1 MPDALSDR
9 LFRIRHRRRSVREG
23 HDEVVVCA
31 SASALLSAWS
41 VNTRVFIAASLLLLL
56 GLVPAASFADGDPTL
71 VRLQLSL
78 GAVAGNNVLP
88 GPLAP
93 GISVLVERRY
103 FGVEG
108 GAQIDP
114 ITLCER
120 GGREGGCG
128 VLVTVDA
135 GGRVSLPLGERF
147 VIYLSSRLQLLR
159 MTEGDSNELGVAIHP
174 GFAYQRERFG
184 VFVEGGPTVLFG
196 DTREYPTVRS
206 SSGSRIVPMA
216 MLGIRL

>member
-1 MPDALSDR
+1 M
-9 LFRIRHRRRSVREG
+9 VRT
-23 HDEVVVCA
+23 
-31 SASALLSAWS
+31 SASALLSAQS
-41 VNTRVFIAASLLLLL
+41 VNTRVFIAASLFLLL
-56 GLVPAASFADGDPTL
+56 GLVPAVSFADGDPTRI
-71 VRLQLSL
+71 RLQLSL

-93 GISVLVERRY
+93 GISVLVERKY
-103 FGVEG
+103 FGIEG

-114 ITLCER
+114 ITLCDKD
-120 GGREGGCG
+120 GREGACG

-147 VIYLSSRLQLLR
+147 VAYLSTRLQLLR
-159 MTEGDSNELGVAIHP
+159 MTEGHSNEVGVAFRP

-184 VFVEGGPTVLFG
+184 VFVEGGPTLLFG
-196 DTREYPTVRS
+196 DTRDYPTVRP
-206 SSGSRIVPMA
+206 SSGAGSLSRIVPMA